1 MGFAQPMNTQKKS
14 KYLWDIYVH
23 PTQYGREK
31 LWLLLSLKLESFIR
45 RFMFSKTFRNKKAE
59 IKDTC
64 GLLNG
69 HFGCPKN
76 TGLGEV
82 LGIILDVID

>member
-1 MGFAQPMNTQKKS
+1 MEVAQPMYTHKKS

-31 LWLLLSLKLESFIR
+31 WWFLLSLKLESFLH
-45 RFMFSKTFRNKKAE
+45 RFVFIKTFRNKKAE

-69 HFGCPKN
+69 HLGCPKN
-76 TGLGEV
+76 TGLGDGA
-82 LGIILDVID
+82 GILLDVID